1 MIMELKI
8 APNGV
13 AYYTSSKLGCPN
25 AFFTRIGGVSEGN
38 TYSLN
43 LAYGR
48 GDGEDTVK
56 KNLALCAEALGFVSE
71 HVISCPQIHSANVIE
86 VGADDRGL
94 GYFKTAEGCDGYVTR
109 ETDIVLGVKTA
120 DCVPVLISAKEEGRV
135 IAVSAVHA
143 GWRGTV
149 SLIVKEAVRK
159 LLVGGVTP
167 DNIYAAIGPSAGACC
182 YEVGEDVFL
191 AAKENCSE
199 RALTSAF
206 TSSGREGHYFVD
218 LKSLNA
224 CLLHE
229 CGIPY
234 ENIDISEMCTVCDP
248 VQFYS
253 HRRDGSARGTHLNVI
268 FMK

>member
-1 MIMELKI
+1 MELKI

-25 AFFTRIGGVSEGN
+25 AFFTRIGGVSDGN

-48 GDGEDTVK
+48 GDDENTVR
-56 KNLALCAEALGFVSE
+56 KNLALCGEALGFAPE

-86 VGADDRGL
+86 VGAEERGL
-94 GYFKTAEGCDGYVTR
+94 GYFKSAQGCDGYVSKER
-109 ETDIVLGVKTA
+109 DVVLGVKTA
-120 DCVPVLISAKEEGRV
+120 DCVPVLLSAKKDGRV
-135 IAVSAVHA
+135 IAVAAVHA

-159 LLVGGVTP
+159 LIGCGVDP
-167 DNIYAAIGPSAGACC
+167 RNIYAAIGPSAGACC

-191 AAKENCSE
+191 AAKEGCSS
-199 RALTSAF
+199 AAVSAAF
-206 TSSGREGHYFVD
+206 TSSWRDGYYFVD
-218 LKSLNA
+218 LKALNA
-224 CLLHE
+224 FLLHE

-248 VQFYS
+248 AQFYS
-253 HRRDGSARGTHLNVI
+253 HRRDGDKRGTHLNVI
-268 FMK
+268 YFK